1 MQYDHKLLQ
10 AEVVEVYNRLIVD
23 AKLANNKIVSALCSA
38 PEIADMCKPGT
49 KILLKRTSRPK
60 RLVKYNISFIYTP
73 QGMVFANPRYRYQLF
88 QEAFQNGLLTDF
100 AEYNHCRKLSE
111 AENIKGLDFELC
123 GDNGKRSFV
132 FVIPVYNKSNGMAI
146 FPYDINFFE
155 ISMIEEMKLLRQRG
169 FDTYIVM
176 IVPRE
181 DCVAAK
187 FVWNLDARAAA
198 VLFEAAK
205 NGLNFLCYGCK
216 IDKNNIEINRKM
228 AILY

>member
-1 MQYDHKLLQ
+1 MRYDHKLLK
-10 AEVVEVYNRLIVD
+10 AEVIDVYNRLIVD
-23 AKLANNKIVSALCSA
+23 AKLDNGKVVSAFCSA

-49 KILLKRTSRPK
+49 KLLLKRTSRPK
-60 RLVKYNISFIYTP
+60 RLVKHNISFVYTP

-88 QEAFQNGLLTDF
+88 QEAFDKGILTDL
-100 AEYNHCRKLSE
+100 ADYQHCRKLSE
-111 AENIKGLDFELC
+111 SENFKGLDFELR
-123 GDNGKRSFV
+123 GNDGKRSLI
-132 FVIPVYNKSNGMAI
+132 FVIPVYNKRNGMAI

-155 ISMIEEMKLLRQRG
+155 MNMIEEMRQMRQRG

-187 FVWNLDARAAA
+187 FVWNLDARASA

-216 IDKNNIEINRKM
+216 IDKNSIEIDRKM
-228 AILY
+228 EILY